1 MREIVRAS
9 AYAGFV
15 ELVSRLGG
23 DVAKIAAGAGITLPR
38 FEHPDEFVSS
48 RNLNLLLNAAAEATH
63 HPDLGLR
70 WGEITELSF
79 LGPLYIAMENSDTV
93 RDAIDLAAAYVHVHS
108 PITEVIHTPLPD
120 RGDDFVGARSRMP
133 HPPPMMQMHERH
145 VVLLH
150 RMLNVMCCG
159 RYRPVEVWFQH
170 QRISPLYTYR
180 KIFGVDP
187 DFGRPQSGV
196 VVERT
201 ALAAYR
207 TGRNRQLLA
216 MAETYL
222 RTQPPRSETSIVP
235 DVTNM
240 LRVMIESEDCSAA
253 QVARAL
259 GLHERTMQRRLQTCN
274 TSFERMKDG
283 VLRELAVMLLRD
295 PDVQISSIA
304 WKLHYANSSA
314 FTRACQRW
322 FGASPRDVRRRLVR
336 GQSLEVLEAG

>member
-1 MREIVRAS
+1 
-9 AYAGFV
+9 
-15 ELVSRLGG
+15 
-23 DVAKIAAGAGITLPR
+23 LPQ
-38 FEHPDEFVSS
+38 FERPDEFVSS
-48 RNLNLLLNAAAEATH
+48 RNLNLLLNAAAAATH

-93 RDAIDLAAAYVHVHS
+93 RDAMDLAAAYVHVHS
-108 PITEVIHTPLPD
+108 PVTEVIHTPLPG
-120 RGDDFVGARSRMP
+120 RTDDFVGVRSRMA
-133 HPPPMMQMHERH
+133 HPPPMMQMYERH

-159 RYRPVEVWFQH
+159 QYRPVEVWFQH

-180 KIFGVDP
+180 KIFGADP
-187 DFGRPQSGV
+187 DFGRPQSGI
-196 VVERT
+196 VVERS

-207 TGRNRQLLA
+207 AGRNHQLLA

-222 RTQPPRSETSIVP
+222 SNQPPRSETSIAP

-240 LRVMIESEDCSAA
+240 LRVMIESEDCTAA

-259 GLHERTMQRRLQTCN
+259 GLHERTMQRRLQACN
-274 TSFERMKDG
+274 TSLEQLKDG

-295 PDVQISSIA
+295 PDVQISCIA
-304 WKLHYANSSA
+304 WKLHYANGSA

-322 FGASPRDVRRRLVR
+322 FGASPREVRQRLLKSR
-336 GQSLEVLEAG
+336 PLEVLEPG